1 MKKDEFI
8 KTALKCGYGC
18 QKTVEKYTEGREEFT
33 EDDFI
38 RLFRFHTEFMEFT
51 DRSNMKQKWHNYEG
65 ALTTKRLMNPG
76 NDK

>member
-38 RLFRFHTEFMEFT
+38 RLFRLHTKFT
-51 DRSNMKQKWHNYEG
+51 SRSSKWRNYEG

-76 NDK
+76 KD